1 MLPCRNGSHLY
12 TGRQT
17 CLSQRPGSG
26 TSERCNSGSTDP
38 AKLKV
43 SGDFMSLYQ
52 AYLEQ
57 IEGRKE
63 QGLKPKPIDDG
74 SLVAEL
80 IAQIKDADHAH
91 RADSLNFL
99 IYNTLPGT
107 TSAAGVKA
115 AFLKE
120 IILGEAVVAEITP
133 AFAFELLSHMKG
145 GPSVEVL
152 LDLALGDD
160 AAIASDA
167 AEILK
172 TQVFL
177 YEADTNRLKA
187 AFEAGSAI
195 ARDIIESYAEAE
207 FFTKLPEIEDEIK
220 VVTYIAAEGDISTD
234 LLSPGNQAHSR
245 SDRELHGKCMI
256 SEQAQDEIRK
266 LQAQHPDKQVMLI
279 AEKGTMGVGS
289 SRMSGVNNVALWT
302 GRQASPYV
310 PFVNV
315 APIVAGTNGISPIFL
330 TTVGVTGGIGI
341 DLKNW
346 VKKLDADGNPILNND
361 DNPILEQ
368 KYSVETGTILTI
380 NTKDKMLLDEDGGEA
395 LVDVSSSF
403 TPQKLEFMKAGGS
416 YAIVFGKMLQTFAC
430 ETLGVELKSAY
441 APSKEV
447 SVEGQGLTAVEKIF
461 NANAVGVAPG
471 TVLHAGSDARVRVNI
486 VGSQDTT
493 GLMTAQELEA
503 MAATVISPTVDGAYQ
518 SGCHTASVWDIKAQ
532 ENTPRL
538 MKFMHDFGLITG
550 RDPKDVYHPMTDVIH
565 KVLNDITVDDWAI
578 IIGGDSHT
586 RMSKGVAFGAD
597 SGTVALA
604 LATGEATMPIPESV
618 KVTFKGSMADH
629 MDFRDVVHATQ
640 TQMLKQ
646 FGDNVF
652 QGRIIE
658 VHIGTLLA
666 DQAFTFTDWTAE
678 MKAKA
683 SICISEDATL
693 IESLEIAKHRIQIMI
708 DKGMEN
714 DNRMLQGLID
724 IADQRIAQIR
734 SGEKPAL
741 APDAN
746 ASYFAEVVVDLDQIV
761 EPMIADPDVN
771 NADVSKRYTHDTIR
785 PISFYGADKKVDLG
799 FVGSCMVH
807 KGDVKIVA
815 QMLRNLEKSSG
826 KVEFNAPL
834 VVAAPTYNIIDE
846 LKAEGDWDILQK
858 YSGFEFDD
866 SKPKTSARTEYENI
880 LYLERPGCNLCMG
893 NQEKAAKGDTVLA
906 TSTRL
911 FKGRVVED
919 AGDKKGESLLA
930 STPVVVLSA
939 ILGRTPTLDEYKTA
953 VDGIDL
959 TKFAPPLAKPGTT
972 QSAHF

>member
-1 MLPCRNGSHLY
+1 
-12 TGRQT
+12 
-17 CLSQRPGSG
+17 
-26 TSERCNSGSTDP
+26 
-38 AKLKV
+38 
-43 SGDFMSLYQ
+43 MSLYQ
-52 AYLEQ
+52 DYLTE
-57 IEGRKE
+57 IETRKE
-63 QGLKPKPIDDG
+63 QGLNPKPIEDAALTQEIID
-74 SLVAEL
+74 
-80 IAQIKDADHAH
+80 QIKDAANPH
-91 RADSLNFL
+91 RAESLNYF

-107 TSAAGVKA
+107 TSAAGAKA
-115 AFLKE
+115 AFLKQ
-120 IILGEAVVAEITP
+120 IILGEAVVEEISVP
-133 AFAFELLSHMKG
+133 FAFELLSHMKG

-152 LDLALGDD
+152 LDLALGDE
-160 AAIASDA
+160 AAIAQQA
-167 AEILK
+167 AEVLK

-177 YEADTNRLKA
+177 YEADTDRLKEAYA
-187 AFEAGSAI
+187 AGNAI
-195 ARDIIESYAEAE
+195 ATDILESYAKAE
-207 FFTKLPEIEDEIK
+207 FFTKLPEVEEEIK

-256 SEQAQDEIRK
+256 SPEAQVEIQE
-266 LQAQHPDKQVMLI
+266 LQKQHPDKRVMLI

-302 GRQASPYV
+302 GKQASPYV
-310 PFVNV
+310 PFVNI

-346 VKKLDADGNPILNND
+346 VKKVDADGNPILNND
-361 DNPILEQ
+361 DSPILEQ
-368 KYSVETGTILTI
+368 KYSVETGTVLTI
-380 NTKDKMLLDEDGGEA
+380 NTKDKKLYDEAGGNE
-395 LVDVSSSF
+395 LVDIASSF
-403 TPQKLEFMKAGGS
+403 TPQKLEFIKAGGS
-416 YAIVFGKMLQTFAC
+416 YAIVFGKKLQSFAA
-430 ETLGVELKSAY
+430 ETLGVDLKSAF
-441 APSKEV
+441 APSKEI
-447 SVEGQGLTAVEKIF
+447 SHDGQGLTAVEKIF
-461 NANAVGVAPG
+461 NKNAVGVTEGA
-471 TVLHAGSDARVRVNI
+471 VLHAGSDVRVKVNI

-493 GLMTAQELEA
+493 GLMTSQELES

-518 SGCHTASVWDIKAQ
+518 SGCHTASVWDLKAQ
-532 ENTPRL
+532 ANIPKL
-538 MKFMHDFGLITG
+538 MSFMNKFGLITA
-550 RDPKDVYHPMTDVIH
+550 RDPKGVYHSMTDVIH

-618 KVTFKGSMADH
+618 KVTFKGTMADH

-640 TQMLKQ
+640 AQMLKQ

-683 SICISEDATL
+683 SICISQDETL
-693 IESLEIAKHRIQIMI
+693 IESLEIAKSRIQIMI
-708 DKGMEN
+708 DKGM
-714 DNRMLQGLID
+714 DNEARTLQGLID
-724 IADQRIAQIR
+724 IAEKRIAEIK

-741 APDAN
+741 TPDEN
-746 ASYFAEVVVDLDQIV
+746 AKYFAEVVVDLDEIN

-785 PISFYGADKKVDLG
+785 PISYYGAEKKVDLG

-807 KGDVKIVA
+807 KGDMKIVA
-815 QMLRNLEKSSG
+815 QMLKNLEKDTGS
-826 KVEFNAPL
+826 VEFKAPL

-846 LKAEGDWDILQK
+846 LKAEGDWEVLQK

-866 SKPKTSARTEYENI
+866 FAPKSTARTEYENI

-919 AGDKKGESLLA
+919 SAEKKGESLLA

-939 ILGRTPTLDEYKTA
+939 ILGRTPTIDEYKTA
-953 VDGIDL
+953 VEGIDL
-959 TKFAPPLAKPGTT
+959 TKFAPPLQKPAGTL
-972 QSAHF
+972 SAHF

>member
-1 MLPCRNGSHLY
+1 MGIN
-12 TGRQT
+12 
-17 CLSQRPGSG
+17 
-26 TSERCNSGSTDP
+26 
-38 AKLKV
+38 
-43 SGDFMSLYQ
+43 MSLYTD
-52 AYLEQ
+52 YLNE
-57 IEGRKE
+57 IETRKA
-63 QGLKPKPIDDG
+63 QGLNPKPIED
-74 SLVAEL
+74 SALTKE
-80 IAQIKDADHAH
+80 IITQIKDLNSDH
-91 RADSLNFL
+91 REESLKFF

-107 TSAAGVKA
+107 TSAAGEKA
-115 AFLKE
+115 QFLKD
-120 IILGEAVVAEITP
+120 IILGTSVVEEISQT
-133 AFAFELLSHMKG
+133 FAFELLSHMKG

-152 LDLALGDD
+152 LDLTLGEDLS
-160 AAIASDA
+160 IAKQA
-167 AEILK
+167 AEVLK

-177 YEADTNRLKA
+177 YEADTERLKA
-187 AFEAGSAI
+187 AYTDGNEI
-195 ARDIIESYAEAE
+195 AKDVLDSYAKAE
-207 FFTKLPEIEDEIK
+207 FFTKLPEIEEEIK
-220 VVTYIAAEGDISTD
+220 IVTYVAAEGDISTD

-245 SDRELHGKCMI
+245 SDRELHGKCLI
-256 SEQAQDEIRK
+256 SEKAQAEIQALK
-266 LQAQHPDKQVMLI
+266 LQHPDKRVMLI

-302 GRQASPYV
+302 GQQASPYV
-310 PFVNV
+310 PFVNI

-346 VKKLDADGNPILNND
+346 VKKLDPEGKPILNND
-361 DNPILEQ
+361 DNPVLEQ
-368 KYSVETGTILTI
+368 KYSIDTGTVLTI
-380 NTKDKMLLDEDGGEA
+380 NTKEKKLYNEGGNEE
-395 LVDVSSSF
+395 LVDVSSAF
-403 TPQKLEFMKAGGS
+403 TPQKIEFMKAGGS
-416 YAIVFGKMLQTFAC
+416 YAIVFGKKLQSFAA
-430 ETLGVELKSAY
+430 ETLGIEAPQVF
-441 APSKEV
+441 APSKEI
-447 SVEGQGLTAVEKIF
+447 SHPGQGLTAVEKIF
-461 NANAVGVAPG
+461 NNNAVGVTEG
-471 TVLHAGSDARVRVNI
+471 VVLHAGSDVRVKVNI

-493 GLMTAQELEA
+493 GLMTSQELEA

-532 ENTPRL
+532 TNIPKL
-538 MKFMHDFGLITG
+538 MSFMNKFGLITA
-550 RDPKDVYHPMTDVIH
+550 RDPKGEYHAMTDVIH

-618 KVTFKGSMADH
+618 KVTFKGSLKEH

-640 TQMLKQ
+640 AQMLKQ

-683 SICISEDATL
+683 SICISHDDTL
-693 IESLEIAKHRIQIMI
+693 IQSLEIAKSRIQIMI
-708 DKGMEN
+708 EKGMDN
-714 DNRMLQGLID
+714 DVKVLQGLIN
-724 IADQRIAQIR
+724 IADKRIAEIK

-741 APDAN
+741 SPDAN
-746 ASYFAEVVVDLDQIV
+746 AKYFAEVVVDLDEID

-771 NADVSKRYTHDTIR
+771 NADISKRYTHDTIR
-785 PISFYGADKKVDLG
+785 PVSYYKGEKKVDLG

-807 KGDVKIVA
+807 KGDMKIVS
-815 QMLRNLEKSSG
+815 QMLKNLEQQNG

-846 LKAEGDWDILQK
+846 LKEEGDWSILQK
-858 YSGFEFDD
+858 YSAFEFDD
-866 SKPKTSARTEYENI
+866 NAPKDTARTEYENVM
-880 LYLERPGCNLCMG
+880 YLERPGCNLCMG

-919 AGDKKGESLLA
+919 SEDKRGESLLA

-939 ILGRTPTLDEYKTA
+939 ILGRTPNMEEYKAA
-953 VDGIDL
+953 VDGINL
-959 TKFAPPLAKPGTT
+959 TKFAPPLAKSPDTK
-972 QSAHF
+972 SVHY

>member
-1 MLPCRNGSHLY
+1 MRPVRRVTRPFQLAEGSSCRACA
-12 TGRQT
+12 GRT
-17 CLSQRPGSG
+17 SAPTHRHIAGRGLNRCSWGDVPGAMFLG
-26 TSERCNSGSTDP
+26 ED
-38 AKLKV
+38 KV
-43 SGDFMSLYQ
+43 GDDMSLYKS
-52 AYLEQ
+52 YLDE
-57 IEGRKE
+57 IETRQL
-63 QGLKPKPIDDG
+63 QGLKPKPIDNGD
-74 SLVAEL
+74 LVAEL
-80 IAQIKDADHAH
+80 IAQIRDTGHEH
-91 RADSLNFL
+91 RAASLDFL

-115 AFLKE
+115 KFLKD
-120 IILGEAVVAEITP
+120 IILGEAVEEISP

-160 AAIASDA
+160 AAIAADA
-167 AEILK
+167 ADVLK

-177 YEADTNRLKA
+177 YEADTDRLKKAYA
-187 AFEAGSAI
+187 AGNAVAK
-195 ARDIIESYAEAE
+195 DILESYSEAE
-207 FFTKLPEIEDEIK
+207 FFTKLPDIDEEIK

-256 SEQAQDEIRK
+256 SEEAQAEIRE
-266 LQAQHPDKQVMLI
+266 LQQQHPDKQVMLI

-361 DNPILEQ
+361 ENPVLEQ
-368 KYSVETGTILTI
+368 KYSVETGTVLTI
-380 NTKDKMLLDEDGGEA
+380 NTRDQKLYDEAGEEE
-395 LVDVSSSF
+395 LVEVASSF

-430 ETLGVELKSAY
+430 ETLGIELKSAY
-441 APSKEV
+441 APSKEI

-471 TVLHAGSDARVRVNI
+471 TVLHAGSDVRVKVNI

-518 SGCHTASVWDIKAQ
+518 SGCHTASVWDFKAQ
-532 ENTPRL
+532 ENTPKL

-550 RDPKDVYHPMTDVIH
+550 RDPKGVYHSMTDVIH

-618 KVTFKGSMADH
+618 KVTFKGRMADH

-640 TQMLKQ
+640 SQMLRQ

-683 SICISEDATL
+683 SICISEDDTL
-693 IESLEIAKHRIQIMI
+693 IESL
-708 DKGMEN
+708 
-714 DNRMLQGLID
+714 
-724 IADQRIAQIR
+724 R
-734 SGEKPAL
+734 SRAT
-741 APDAN
+741 
-746 ASYFAEVVVDLDQIV
+746 AS
-761 EPMIADPDVN
+761 
-771 NADVSKRYTHDTIR
+771 
-785 PISFYGADKKVDLG
+785 
-799 FVGSCMVH
+799 GS
-807 KGDVKIVA
+807 
-815 QMLRNLEKSSG
+815 
-826 KVEFNAPL
+826 
-834 VVAAPTYNIIDE
+834 
-846 LKAEGDWDILQK
+846 
-858 YSGFEFDD
+858 
-866 SKPKTSARTEYENI
+866 
-880 LYLERPGCNLCMG
+880 
-893 NQEKAAKGDTVLA
+893 
-906 TSTRL
+906 
-911 FKGRVVED
+911 
-919 AGDKKGESLLA
+919 
-930 STPVVVLSA
+930 
-939 ILGRTPTLDEYKTA
+939 
-953 VDGIDL
+953 
-959 TKFAPPLAKPGTT
+959 
-972 QSAHF
+972 

>member
-1 MLPCRNGSHLY
+1 
-12 TGRQT
+12 
-17 CLSQRPGSG
+17 
-26 TSERCNSGSTDP
+26 
-38 AKLKV
+38 
-43 SGDFMSLYQ
+43 MSFFT
-52 AYLEQ
+52 AYLDE
-57 IEGRKE
+57 IKDRKT
-63 QGLKPKPIDDG
+63 QGLSPKPIED
-74 SLVAEL
+74 SEL
-80 IAQIKDADHAH
+80 ALEVIAQIKDVKNEYNEY
-91 RADSLNFL
+91 REQSLEYF

-107 TSAAGVKA
+107 TNAAGVKA
-115 AFLKE
+115 EFLKE
-120 IILGEAVVAEITP
+120 IILGNCEVEEISPT
-133 AFAFELLSHMKG
+133 FAFELLSHMKG

-152 LDLALGDD
+152 LDLALGDEVS
-160 AAIASDA
+160 IAKDA
-167 AEILK
+167 AEVLK

-177 YEADTNRLKA
+177 YEADTDRLKTA
-187 AFEAGSAI
+187 YNAGNEI
-195 ARDIIESYAEAE
+195 VRDILESYAIAE
-207 FFTKLPEIEDEIK
+207 FFTKLPNIESEIK

-245 SDRELHGKCMI
+245 ADRELHGKCLI
-256 SEQAQDEIRK
+256 SEKAQREIRE
-266 LQAQHPDKQVMLI
+266 LQKQHPDKRVMLI

-302 GRQASPYV
+302 GQPVSPYI
-310 PFVNV
+310 PFVNN

-346 VKKLDADGNPILNND
+346 VKKLDGQGNPILNND
-361 DNPILEQ
+361 ENPILEQ
-368 KYSVETGTILTI
+368 AYSVETGTVLTI
-380 NTKDKMLLDEDGGEA
+380 NTDDKKLYDEATGRE

-403 TPQKLEFMKAGGS
+403 TPQKVEFIKAGGS
-416 YAIVFGKMLQTFAC
+416 YAIVFGKKLQNFAA
-430 ETLGVELKSAY
+430 ETLGIELKSAF
-441 APSKEV
+441 APSKEI
-447 SVEGQGLTAVEKIF
+447 SHAGQGLTAVEKIF
-461 NANAVGVAPG
+461 NKNAVGVTSG
-471 TVLHAGSDARVRVNI
+471 QVLHAGSDVRVQVNI

-493 GLMTAQELEA
+493 GLMTSQELES

-518 SGCHTASVWDIKAQ
+518 SGCHTASVWDLKAQ
-532 ENTPRL
+532 ANTPKL
-538 MKFMHDFGLITG
+538 MSFMHKFGLITA
-550 RDPKDVYHPMTDVIH
+550 RDPKGVYHSMTDVVH

-604 LATGEATMPIPESV
+604 LATGEATMVIPESV
-618 KVTFKGSMADH
+618 KVTFKGSMKDH

-640 TQMLKQ
+640 AQMLKQ

-652 QGRIIE
+652 QGRVIE

-666 DQAFTFTDWTAE
+666 DQAFTFTDWSAE

-683 SICISEDATL
+683 SICISQDDTL
-693 IESLEIAKHRIQIMI
+693 IESLEISQSRIQIMI
-708 DKGMEN
+708 DKGMDN
-714 DNRMLQGLID
+714 DSRTLQGLID
-724 IADQRIAQIR
+724 IAAKRISEIKT
-734 SGEKPAL
+734 GEKSAL
-741 APDAN
+741 TPDEN
-746 ASYFAEVVVDLDQIV
+746 AKYFAEVVVDLDQID

-785 PISFYGADKKVDLG
+785 PISFYRAEKKVDLG

-815 QMLRNLEKSSG
+815 QMLRNLEKKLG
-826 KVEFNAPL
+826 HVEFKAPL

-846 LKAEGDWDILQK
+846 LKAEGDWAVLQK

-866 SKPKTSARTEYENI
+866 NAPKVSARVDYENI

-911 FKGRVVED
+911 FQGRVVED
-919 AGDKKGESLLA
+919 TDDKKGESLLA

-939 ILGRTPTLDEYKTA
+939 ILGRTPTIEEYKVA
-953 VDGIDL
+953 VKGIDL
-959 TKFAPPLAKPGTT
+959 TKFAPPLAKPANSRST
-972 QSAHF
+972 HF

>member
-1 MLPCRNGSHLY
+1 
-12 TGRQT
+12 
-17 CLSQRPGSG
+17 
-26 TSERCNSGSTDP
+26 
-38 AKLKV
+38 
-43 SGDFMSLYQ
+43 MSLYD

-57 IEGRKE
+57 IENRKE

-74 SLVAEL
+74 GLVKEL
-80 IAQIKDADHAH
+80 VAQIKDAGHVH
-91 RADSLNFL
+91 RAASLDFF

-107 TSAAGVKA
+107 TSAAGEKA

-120 IILGEAVVAEITP
+120 IILGEAEVPEISR

-145 GPSVEVL
+145 GPSISVL

-160 AAIASDA
+160 AATA
-167 AEILK
+167 AEAAEVLK

-177 YEADTNRLKA
+177 YEADKDRLKA
-187 AFEAGSAI
+187 ALAAGNPV
-195 ARDIIESYAEAE
+195 ARAVLESYSDAE
-207 FFTKLPEIEDEIK
+207 FFTRLPEVDEEIK

-245 SDRELHGKCMI
+245 SDRELHGKCLI
-256 SEQAQDEIRK
+256 SERAQQEIEALK
-266 LQAQHPDKQVMLI
+266 LQHPDKQVMLI

-289 SRMSGVNNVALWT
+289 SRMSGINNVALWT
-302 GRQASPYV
+302 GRQASKYV
-310 PFVNV
+310 PFINI
-315 APIVAGTNGISPIFL
+315 APIVAGTNGISPIFQ

-341 DLKNW
+341 DLQNW

-361 DNPILEQ
+361 ENPILEQ
-368 KYSVETGTILTI
+368 TYSVETGTVLTI
-380 NTKDKMLLDEDGGEA
+380 NTSDKKLLSEDGGDE
-395 LVDVSSSF
+395 LVDVASSF
-403 TPQKLEFMKAGGS
+403 TPQKMEFIRAGGS

-430 ETLGVELKSAY
+430 ETLGIPLKSAF

-471 TVLHAGSDARVRVNI
+471 TTLHAGSDVRVRVNI

-493 GLMTAQELEA
+493 GPMTAQELEA
-503 MAATVISPTVDGAYQ
+503 MAATVISPKVDGAYQ
-518 SGCHTASVWDIKAQ
+518 SGCHTASVWDFKAA
-532 ENTPRL
+532 ENTPKL

-550 RDPKDVYHPMTDVIH
+550 RDPKDQYHPMTDVIH

-604 LATGEATMPIPESV
+604 LATGEATMPVPESV
-618 KVTFKGSMADH
+618 KVTFTGSMADH

-640 TQMLKQ
+640 SQMLKQ

-652 QGRIIE
+652 QGRVIE

-714 DNRMLQGLID
+714 DDLMLHRLIG
-724 IADQRIAQIR
+724 IAEKRIAQIR

-746 ASYFAEVVVDLDQIV
+746 ARYAAEVVIDLDLID
-761 EPMIADPDVN
+761 EPMIADPDVT
-771 NADVSKRYTHDTIR
+771 NADISKRYTHDTIR
-785 PISFYGADKKVDLG
+785 PISFYGAEKKVDLG

-815 QMLRNLEKSSG
+815 QMLRNIEKSKGS
-826 KVEFNAPL
+826 VDFSAPL

-866 SKPKTSARTEYENI
+866 SKPKTEARTAYENI

-919 AGDKKGESLLA
+919 SADKAGESLLA

-939 ILGRTPTLDEYKTA
+939 ILGRTPTLDEYKSA
-953 VDGIDL
+953 VEGIDL
-959 TKFAPPLAKPGTT
+959 TKFAPPLARPGTT